1 MSINKNDIKYIVFLS
16 ASIIYKIKN
25 IEIRNCEDM
34 QVITYTIID
43 ETAYDIDGKE
53 IYCTDDIKDNQNISV
68 YENQNLFDTKKD
80 AVEYMKKTY
89 RKWIDKGKKEIV
101 DLKDLLSYP
110 VNHNIFNDILQLTMY
125 KERCKELLNIDIDME
140 IVGRVMYES

>member
-68 YENQNLFDTKKD
+68 YENQNLFDTKED